1 MAIGRPWGSEDRFAV
16 DSAIPMVANSRPIET
31 SRSAAN
37 ASVSPAA
44 ASPAFSTLLSSRGA
58 FLLNAAFVFG
68 LVLLSQLP
76 LLDQRPVVSASILG
90 AAGVLLAWGVLLF
103 GVLRR
108 GQTVALEIV
117 LRRQHYLQACLQG
130 SLILYWGFYW
140 REVYHAAPLIV
151 AQLLFAYGFDSLLS
165 WTHRRTYAL
174 GFGAFP
180 IIFSITLFFWFKD
193 PFFYWQFVMVAIGL
207 TAKEFL
213 RWKRDGI
220 NTHIFNPSSFPLAV
234 VSVAL
239 LLADATDMTWGFSI
253 AQAEFYPPHIY
264 LALFLIALPGQ
275 FLFGVTPMT
284 MAAVT
289 TTFVFSQVYYAVTG
303 SYFFVDS
310 HVPIAVFIGMNLLF
324 TDPATSPRTF
334 LGRISFGVLYGL
346 TTVLLY
352 ALLLP
357 NHPGFYDK
365 LLQVPLLNLS
375 VIALDRIARS
385 PLLKALDPT
394 VWSRDWLPR
403 SRHLAYMSVWGLAF
417 GAMSASGYLGDEHPG
432 QWTPFWTKA
441 CAANKREACLNLY
454 FLHDGFCE
462 DGSAWSCNE
471 IGIMLAERYDNRA
484 RAAAAFNRACTL
496 QFAAAC
502 GNATAL
508 ATAGPLRHDAP
519 TALDYRF
526 ILRGS
531 KGPIQDQR
539 PARLYARACE
549 LGWPETCGRT

>member
-1 MAIGRPWGSEDRFAV
+1 VSAELRSIAERPRTV
-16 DSAIPMVANSRPIET
+16 SA
-31 SRSAAN
+31 
-37 ASVSPAA
+37 PATPA
-44 ASPAFSTLLSSRGA
+44 PSFAFSTRLSARGA
-58 FLLNAAFVFG
+58 FLLNAAFVLG
-68 LVLLSQLP
+68 LVVLSQLP
-76 LLDQRPVVSASILG
+76 VLDERPVASASILG
-90 AAGVLLAWGVLLF
+90 AAGALLAWSVLLF

-108 GQTVALEIV
+108 KQTVALEIV
-117 LRRQHYLQACLQG
+117 LRRQHYLQALLQG
-130 SLILYWGFYW
+130 SLILYWGYYW

-151 AQLLFAYGFDSLLS
+151 AQLLFAYGFDSLIS
-165 WTHRRTYAL
+165 WTHRRTFAL

-239 LLADATDMTWGFSI
+239 LLADMTDMTWGFSV
-253 AQAEFYPPHIY
+253 AQTEFYPPHIY

-284 MAAVT
+284 FAAVT
-289 TTFVFSQVYYAVTG
+289 TTFLFSQLYYLATG
-303 SYFFVDS
+303 SYFFVDA

-324 TDPATSPRTF
+324 TDPATAPRT
-334 LGRISFGVLYGL
+334 LVGRLLFGMLYGL
-346 TTVLLY
+346 STVFLY
-352 ALLLP
+352 ALLIRT
-357 NHPGFYDK
+357 NNPGFYDK

-385 PLLKALDPT
+385 PLLKAFDPSA
-394 VWSRDWLPR
+394 WSPDWLPR
-403 SRHLAYMSVWGLAF
+403 SRHLAYMSVWALAF
-417 GAMSASGYLGDEHPG
+417 GAMSASGYIGDEHPG
-432 QWTPFWTKA
+432 QWTPFWTRA
-441 CAANKREACLNLY
+441 CEANKREACLNLY
-454 FLHDGFCE
+454 FLHDGYCE

-471 IGIMLAERYDNRA
+471 IGIMLAERYENRT
-484 RAAAAFNRACTL
+484 RALAAFRRACTL

-502 GNATAL
+502 DNAAAL
-508 ATAGPLRHDAP
+508 PAGGALRHDQP
-519 TALDYRF
+519 TALDYRY

-531 KGPIQDQR
+531 KGPFNDER
-539 PARLYARACE
+539 PAQLYARACE
-549 LGWPETCGRT
+549 LGWPNTCGRT